1 VELERDLQA
10 RPARSSRR
18 LKGILALASL
28 ASLGVIAC
36 GNLLGLDPDPA
47 PDGKPPVALPDAA
60 DFPEGSVVLVDGAV
74 QLPDGAVVDGAPGDS
89 ATLTDAA
96 DAADAGDQYVPPGC
110 PGIAAC
116 PRYVFVTSDTVT
128 FDLAEPAAA
137 AAHCNVLAAAS
148 GIAKVSS
155 RMFEAWVSTTGS
167 PASLRLVH
175 GTMAYRDV
183 LDMVIA
189 NNWTDL
195 TDGLLKRS
203 VFINEKGAAIAASL
217 PVWTGTG
224 ADGMLLLPNCGDWLD
239 SAPTAKATRGVVGA
253 TDVNWSAYVGFE
265 LTCPN
270 TFARLYCIEK

>member
-1 VELERDLQA
+1 M
-10 RPARSSRR
+10 
-18 LKGILALASL
+18 ILGLASL
-28 ASLGVIAC
+28 AALSVVAC

-47 PDGKPPVALPDAA
+47 PDGKPPIALPDAA

-89 ATLTDAA
+89 ATPPDAAA
-96 DAADAGDQYVPPGC
+96 DAADQYVPPGC

-128 FDLAEPAAA
+128 FDLAAPAAA

-148 GIAKVSS
+148 GNAKVSS

-167 PASLRLVH
+167 PAGARLVH
-175 GTMAYRDV
+175 GTMPYKDL
-183 LDMVIA
+183 LDFPIA

-195 TDGLLKRS
+195 TDGLLTRS
-203 VFINEKGAAIAASL
+203 VFINEKGAAIGASL

-224 ADGMLLLPNCGDWLD
+224 ADGMLLVPNCGDWLD
-239 SAPTAKATRGVVGA
+239 SAPTARATRGVVGA
-253 TDVNWSAYVGFE
+253 TGVNWSAYVGFE
-265 LTCPN
+265 LTCEN
-270 TFARLYCIEK
+270 TIARLYCIEK